1 MVFTYSLKIGS
12 SDILI
17 VLLIQVVEPEEE
29 EDEEDLE
36 EEEEEEMVEEPPQPV
51 AVITPGKR
59 GRGRPRRTPQTEI
72 IHIVKVCV

>member
-1 MVFTYSLKIGS
+1 M
-12 SDILI
+12 
-17 VLLIQVVEPEEE
+17 IQVVEPEEE
-29 EDEEDLE
+29 EDEEDL